1 MVSAS
6 DALLKVFDLQ
16 SQWCADLGSPF
27 SAALLQRASES
38 ARAGGPVATLLDPWR
53 EVSFDQVR
61 DEAVALRFLGA
72 LHALVLGGQEPALAA
87 EYPAG
92 GSGDAVQAWRVAE
105 SLLERRHDAI
115 AAFMTHEPQTNEVRR
130 SICLIGGFLQAAA
143 ENGLPLRCFEL
154 GASAG
159 LNQLWDGYHYQLGPT
174 AWGDPLSPLH
184 IDTDWCGA
192 PPAINAKVEVIERR
206 ACDRRPIDLGSPDE
220 RLRLRAYIW
229 ADQRDRLQRLDTAIA
244 MALDRHVTVET
255 DDAAVWVLKSVPR
268 PGATTVLYHSV
279 FWQYVP
285 ATGQAAMSG
294 AIESHGAAATP
305 DGPFVWLRME
315 PVGAGFEVRST
326 TWPGGTTRTLAG
338 VHPHGAWVK
347 WLSAPLR

>member
-1 MVSAS
+1 MVSIS

-27 SAALLQRASES
+27 SAALLQRAREGAS
-38 ARAGGPVATLLDPWR
+38 AGEPVAALLDPWR
-53 EVSFDQVR
+53 EASFDQVR

-87 EYPAG
+87 AYPAG
-92 GSGDAVQAWRVAE
+92 GSGDAAQAWSEVE
-105 SLLERRHDAI
+105 SLLVRQHDAI

-130 SICLIGGFLQAAA
+130 SICLVGGFLQAAA
-143 ENGLPLRCFEL
+143 EHGLPLRCFEL

-159 LNQLWDGYHYQLGPT
+159 LNQSWDRYRYRLGPS
-174 AWGDPLSPLH
+174 AWGDPASPLH
-184 IDTDWCGA
+184 IDTDWSGA
-192 PPAINAKVEVIERR
+192 PPEIDAKVEVIERR
-206 ACDRRPIDLGSPDE
+206 ACDRRPIDLSSPDE

-229 ADQRDRLQRLDTAIA
+229 ADQRVRLRRLDAAIA
-244 MALDRHVTVET
+244 MALDRPVTVED
-255 DDAAVWVLKSVPR
+255 DDAAVWVLKSAPR

-285 ATGQAAMSG
+285 ATGQAAISA

-305 DGPFVWLRME
+305 EGPFVWLRME
-315 PVGAGFEVRST
+315 PVGAGFAVRST
-326 TWPGGTTRTLAG
+326 TWPGGANRTLAE

-347 WLSAPLR
+347 WL